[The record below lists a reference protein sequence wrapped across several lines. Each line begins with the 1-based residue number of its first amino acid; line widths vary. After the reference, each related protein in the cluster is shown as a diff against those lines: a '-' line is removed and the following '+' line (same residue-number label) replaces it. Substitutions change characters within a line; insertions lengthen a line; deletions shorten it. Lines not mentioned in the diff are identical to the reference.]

1 MRARALFIFT
11 LVCTIALIGC
21 ERYDNFAAY
30 HNVQSITNGGNAAAG
45 KDAIAYYGC
54 GTCHTIPGIRDAVAV
69 VGPPLEHIA
78 NRNVIAGKLPNNPE
92 NLVHWI
98 QKPREI
104 SPHTLM
110 PDMNVS
116 EEDARN
122 IAAYLYTLK

>member
-1 MRARALFIFT
+1 MRAKLSLLFASLALM
-11 LVCTIALIGC
+11 LAGC

-30 HNVQSITNGGNAAAG
+30 KDVTTVTNGGDPAAG
-45 KDAIAYYGC
+45 KNAITYYGC

-78 NRNVIAGKLPNNPE
+78 NRNVIGGQMPNTPA
-92 NLVHWI
+92 NLMHWI
-98 QKPREI
+98 QKPREV

-122 IAAYLYTLK
+122 ITAYLYTLK

>member
-1 MRARALFIFT
+1 MGARYLVVAALAF
-11 LVCTIALIGC
+11 LGLGAC

-30 HNVQSITNGGNAAAG
+30 RDVQAVTNGGNPEDG
-45 KDAIAYYGC
+45 KNAIVYYGC

-78 NRNVIAGKLPNNPE
+78 NRNVIAGQLPNTPA
-92 NLVHWI
+92 NLMHWI
-98 QKPREI
+98 EKPREI

-116 EEDARN
+116 EQDARN